1 MVNDIDTHNHI
12 KRDEF
17 IFELIRKRMDDEFER
32 INNLDNKAN
41 NIIGFTSLIVGILV
55 GIGTLEIF
63 KIELYYSFIYLIGI
77 GILLTS
83 ILYSLWAFKM
93 RKWTVVPKVQTLIAK
108 YTTLEYEEVLKRNA
122 GEMAKAVLILE
133 KNNDEKA
140 KFLILSWYSL
150 ISGLSVL
157 FIFIIVYFLITKV
170 NIQ

>member
-1 MVNDIDTHNHI
+1 MVNNIDTNAHI

-63 KIELYYSFIYLIGI
+63 SKTELYYSFIYLIGI
-77 GILLTS
+77 GMLLTS
-83 ILYSLWAFKM
+83 ILYSLWAFKV

-140 KFLILSWYSL
+140 RFLILSWYSL
-150 ISGLSVL
+150 ISGLSIL
-157 FIFIIVYFLITKV
+157 FIFIIVSFLLTR
-170 NIQ
+170 

>member
-1 MVNDIDTHNHI
+1 V
-12 KRDEF
+12 
-17 IFELIRKRMDDEFER
+17 
-32 INNLDNKAN
+32 
-41 NIIGFTSLIVGILV
+41 
-55 GIGTLEIF
+55 
-63 KIELYYSFIYLIGI
+63 
-77 GILLTS
+77 
-83 ILYSLWAFKM
+83 

-133 KNNDEKA
+133 KNNDAKA